1 MPDIS
6 TADQTRI
13 TNFMCPLGNEFAI
26 GSRIAYLTTAGALS
40 SATLTAPTITSG
52 TIVDA
57 VFTSV
62 NILSLGGQAAQS
74 ASGTTAHA
82 ALTAMTAGTYI
93 LTPNA
98 ALTSGMFHLTS
109 AASSGACVRL
119 INVAT
124 ASTAVINM
132 GCTENTAEGSYI
144 SSSTAYFNFTLR
156 ANAAVDIM
164 AVSATRWV
172 IVGATVGVQA
182 FGATT

>member
-6 TADQTRI
+6 TANQTRI

-26 GSRIAYLTTAGALS
+26 GSRIAYLTTAGVLS

-62 NILSLGGQAAQS
+62 NILSLGGKTAES
-74 ASGTTAHA
+74 ASGTTGHQ

-109 AASSGACVRL
+109 AATTGACVRL

-132 GCTENTAEGSYI
+132 GCTENTVEGAYI

-164 AVSATRWV
+164 AVGATRWV

>member
-1 MPDIS
+1 
-6 TADQTRI
+6 
-13 TNFMCPLGNEFAI
+13 
-26 GSRIAYLTTAGALS
+26 
-40 SATLTAPTITSG
+40 
-52 TIVDA
+52 VDA

-62 NILSLGGQAAQS
+62 NILSMGGQSAQS
-74 ASGTTAHA
+74 ASGTTDHV

-98 ALTSGMFHLTS
+98 ALTSGFFHLTS
-109 AASSGACVRL
+109 AASSGVCVRL

-132 GCTENTAEGSYI
+132 GCTKDIIEGAYI
-144 SSSTAYFNFTLR
+144 ASATGYFNFSLR

-172 IVGATVGVQA
+172 IVGATVGVQGLA
-182 FGATT
+182 VTT

>member
-6 TADQTRI
+6 TANQTRI

-26 GSRIAYLTTAGALS
+26 GSRIAYLTTAGVLS

-62 NILSLGGQAAQS
+62 NILSLGGKTAES
-74 ASGTTAHA
+74 ASGTTGHQT
-82 ALTAMTAGTYI
+82 LTAMTAGTYI

-109 AASSGACVRL
+109 AATTGACVRL

-132 GCTENTAEGSYI
+132 GCTENTVEGAYI